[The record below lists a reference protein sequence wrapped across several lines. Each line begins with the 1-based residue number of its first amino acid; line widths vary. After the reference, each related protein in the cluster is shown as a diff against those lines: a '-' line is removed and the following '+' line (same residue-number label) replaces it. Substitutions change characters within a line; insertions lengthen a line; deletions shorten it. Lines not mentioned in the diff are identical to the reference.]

1 MLIRSKLILWFTL
14 LVASILIVFSYSV
27 YYFYS
32 QYRSEEFFE
41 RLHDK
46 ATITAKLFLE
56 GDHVNLSLAKY
67 IHPGDL
73 NSLSNEKVTM
83 YDESGKPIY
92 ASSKEPDVIPFT
104 SAVRDTILKNKK
116 VSLTSNETS
125 VQGIL
130 YQDEKT
136 SFIVVASAYDRYGID
151 HLDNMKLILVIANI
165 VAIIAVL
172 FIGWIY
178 AGKVLSPISE
188 VIDQVSQITYTNL
201 DARVDEGNR
210 KDEIAQLAI
219 TFNRML
225 DRINNTFEVQKSF
238 VSHASHELRTPLA
251 NISGTLETSYYYDDN
266 LEESKKSIYSSM
278 EEINKLIRL
287 VNGLLS
293 LAKIE
298 NSKAIPFIKL
308 FPIDELILQSV
319 SDLKKKY
326 PDQQIGFSFGYLCD
340 DYNDF
345 KILGNEELLQT
356 AIINVIENA
365 CKFSKGSK
373 IVITLEIFTSHELT
387 INVKDN
393 GFGIDPADL
402 KFIFEPLYRGSN
414 THHIAGFGIGL
425 ALVQRIVKLHKGEIF
440 IESEPNKGTSVV
452 IVLPLAVSQL
462 FQF

>member
-1 MLIRSKLILWFTL
+1 MLIRSKLILWFTM
-14 LVASILIVFSYSV
+14 LVASVLIVFSFSV
-27 YYFYS
+27 YYFYAE
-32 QYRSEEFFE
+32 YRSEEFFE

-46 ATITAKLFLE
+46 ATITARLFLE

-73 NSLSNEKVTM
+73 KSLFNEKETI
-83 YDESGKPIY
+83 YDEHGRLIY
-92 ASSKEPDVIPFT
+92 SSTTEPDVLPFT
-104 SAVRDTILKNKK
+104 TAVRDTILKLKK
-116 VSLTSNETS
+116 VAFTQNETS
-125 VQGIL
+125 IQGIL
-130 YQDEKT
+130 YKDETNK
-136 SFIVVASAYDRYGID
+136 FIVIASAYDKYGID
-151 HLDNMKLILVIANI
+151 HLDNMKIILLTANI
-165 VAIIAVL
+165 IGVIVVL
-172 FIGWIY
+172 FMGWVY

-298 NSKAIPFIKL
+298 NRKAIPLITL
-308 FPIDELILQSV
+308 FPIDELILQSI

-326 PDQQIGFSFGYLCD
+326 PDQLIGFSFGYLCD

-365 CKFSKGSK
+365 CKFSNGNK
-373 IVITLEIFTSHELT
+373 IHITLEIFTSHELT
-387 INVKDN
+387 INVTDK
-393 GFGIDPADL
+393 GYGIDPHEL
-402 KFIFEPLYRGSN
+402 KFIFEPLYRGNN
-414 THHIAGFGIGL
+414 TQHVEGFGIGL

-440 IESEPNKGTSVV
+440 IESELNKGTSVV
-452 IVLPLAVSQL
+452 IVIPLAVSQL